1 MRQRGVQC
9 LTLRKTARHRKYL
22 FSFFKRQAVC
32 ALVYGRVRLMGAYGD
47 GVQRTEIL
55 GLFMMFALIH
65 GAADGLV
72 A

>member
-1 MRQRGVQC
+1 MPDRLKDGQAG
-9 LTLRKTARHRKYL
+9 KYL
-22 FSFFKRQAVC
+22 FSFFERQTVC
-32 ALVYGRVRLMGAYGD
+32 TLVYGRVGLMGSYGD

-65 GAADGLV
+65 GAADRLV